1 MIQLIRFGETY
12 FYYFIIR
19 VIEKDSLNVMAFCT
33 HKKMKLEKK
42 KKNESERNQ
51 VYRGLEGKLIHRVF
65 DTYARFQIRLDSNN
79 IHSPH
84 LKEYFLFSRKIV
96 FQELLFVFDVY

>member
-1 MIQLIRFGETY
+1 MIQLIRFGKRH

-42 KKNESERNQ
+42 KNESERNQ
-51 VYRGLEGKLIHRVF
+51 VYGGLEGKLIHRVF
-65 DTYARFQIRLDSNN
+65 DTYARFQTDLNSNN

>member
-1 MIQLIRFGETY
+1 MIQLIRFGERH

-42 KKNESERNQ
+42 NESERNQ
-51 VYRGLEGKLIHRVF
+51 VYGGLEGKLIRRVF
-65 DTYARFQIRLDSNN
+65 DTYARFQIRLDSYI